1 MPASVAPP
9 RGKAQAREAL
19 AQSFKAATAAMR
31 RLRGRDTH
39 RPGALSHAQYQVLFE
54 LLRRGELPAGGLAA
68 VADVS
73 PASMTQMLDRLGDAG
88 LVERV
93 RSDEDRRV
101 VGARLTEAGRAVCE
115 ERRAAI
121 EPLWQETLAGF
132 TATELCTTAA
142 VLDGIAELFERLGQ
156 SSEDL

>member
-54 LLRRGELPAGGLAA
+54 LLRGGELPAGALAG

-73 PASMTQMLDRLGDAG
+73 PASMTQMLDRLAEAG

-93 RSDEDRRV
+93 RSQSDRRIMT
-101 VGARLTEAGRAVCE
+101 AALTEAGRAVCE
-115 ERRAAI
+115 RRRAEV
-121 EPLWQETLAGF
+121 EPLWQEVLAGF
-132 TATELCTTAA
+132 TASELRTAAA
-142 VLDGIAELFERLGQ
+142 VLDGVAEVFERLGHA
-156 SSEDL
+156 